1 MILLV
6 RSIIEMVATCCNII
20 FIMERV
26 DSSFFME
33 FSAWFW
39 FTDFGVLLAPS
50 SACSRVD
57 RFVKSERSFF
67 LANGNGWIPMIMI
80 QGVM

>member
-1 MILLV
+1 MFV
-6 RSIIEMVATCCNII
+6 GFGSGI
-20 FIMERV
+20 FG
-26 DSSFFME
+26 D
-33 FSAWFW
+33 FW
-39 FTDFGVLLAPS
+39 VLLAPS

-67 LANGNGWIPMIMI
+67 LANGNGWIPMFMI

>member
-26 DSSFFME
+26 DLEFFME
-33 FSAWFW
+33 FSA
-39 FTDFGVLLAPS
+39 
-50 SACSRVD
+50 
-57 RFVKSERSFF
+57 
-67 LANGNGWIPMIMI
+67 
-80 QGVM
+80 